1 MFTSAFIL
9 DQVTG
14 MARTRVISIRINKN
28 TQEILER
35 NAKILNLKLSVLAA
49 KVLED
54 KTDDWS
60 KEYASRI
67 YYELGLERDV
77 NGGE

>member
-1 MFTSAFIL
+1 
-9 DQVTG
+9 